1 MIPCGWWERDCRGG
15 GWERGFRCPEPL
27 ELREENPL
35 TVNRRKSKSRHAH
48 CVCKMH
54 RKKFFFPIN

>member
-1 MIPCGWWERDCRGG
+1 MTVVVEVGR
-15 GWERGFRCPEPL
+15 RGFRCPEPL

-48 CVCKMH
+48 CVYKMH
-54 RKKFFFPIN
+54 REKIFFPIN